1 MPGLQ
6 GPIRRAKRSVVKIE
20 SDFGVGSGVI
30 YDVRRKL
37 AYILTTYDVIQG
49 NPANLRVTAGDFHKL
64 PATVLPIDNRTTLA
78 ELTVFLGRLQPAQFE
93 TREVRQGDEVFVLGY
108 PEGAVPT
115 SATAAPGIVSAIG
128 PHPNHPAKT
137 LIQTNAPINQGDI
150 GGPLFTRNGKIAGI
164 IAFQE
169 DTRPGGGRA
178 EGLGFAIPAPL
189 IIDYLASI
197 GRIQPPITNE
207 PSQQPSRASVSA
219 IAHSSTQSLAERIDE
234 WKRSVVH
241 IICENGSGSGVLSHV
256 DSDKAFVIT
265 NAHVVNGAD
274 NVIVVANDDKQYA
287 AEVYW
292 KDASPD
298 IAVLAISG
306 DHFYPARFA
315 EPDALEQGMEI
326 IVLGYPGG
334 RVVQGAASSTNGIVS
349 AIGPH
354 PYYPHGNI
362 VQTSAEINP
371 GNSGGPMF
379 SLSGEVVAIATF
391 KQRQS
396 GSRPGHHLGFG
407 IPSATVRQLLPTH
420 LSKGI

>member
-6 GPIRRAKRSVVKIE
+6 GPIKRAKRSVVKIE

-93 TREVRQGDEVFVLGY
+93 TREIRQGDEVFVLGY
-108 PEGAVPT
+108 PEDAVPT
-115 SATAAPGIVSAIG
+115 NATAAPGIVSAIG
-128 PHPNHPAKT
+128 PHRNHPAET
-137 LIQTNAPINQGDI
+137 LIQTNAPINPGNI
-150 GGPLFTRNGKIAGI
+150 GGPLFMRNGKIAGI
-164 IAFQE
+164 IAFRQE
-169 DTRPGGGRA
+169 KGMDGRPL

-189 IIDYLASI
+189 IIDYLVSI
-197 GRIQPPITNE
+197 GRIQRPITNE

-256 DSDKAFVIT
+256 DGDKAFVIT
-265 NAHVVNGAD
+265 NAHVVNGAES
-274 NVIVVANDDKQYA
+274 VIVVANDDKEYA

-315 EPDALEQGMEI
+315 EPGALEQGMEI

-334 RVVQGAASSTNGIVS
+334 RVDQEAASSTNGIVS

-391 KQRQS
+391 KQLQS

-407 IPSATVRQLLPTH
+407 IPSATVRQLLPAH

>member
-6 GPIRRAKRSVVKIE
+6 GPIKRAKRSVVKIE

-30 YDVRRKL
+30 YDVSGKL

-49 NPANLRVTAGDFHKL
+49 NPANLRVTAGDFQRL
-64 PATVLPIDNRTTLA
+64 PAKVLDIDNRTTI
-78 ELTVFLGRLQPAQFE
+78 TVLSVFPGRFQPAQFE
-93 TREVRQGDEVFVLGY
+93 AREVRQGDEVFVLGY
-108 PEGAVPT
+108 PDEGVPT
-115 SATAAPGIVSAIG
+115 SSTATSGIVSAIG
-128 PHPNHPAKT
+128 PHRNHPAKT
-137 LIQTNAPINQGDI
+137 LIQTNAPINSGNI

-164 IAFQE
+164 IAFRQ
-169 DTRPGGGRA
+169 DKSSDGRTA

-189 IIDYLASI
+189 IIDYLVSI
-197 GRIQPPITNE
+197 GRIQRPITNE

-256 DSDKAFVIT
+256 DGDKAFVIT

-315 EPDALEQGMEI
+315 EPGALEQGMEI

-334 RVVQGAASSTNGIVS
+334 SVAQGAASSTNGIVS

-379 SLSGEVVAIATF
+379 SLSGEVMGIATF
-391 KQRQS
+391 IKRMS

-407 IPSATVRQLLPTH
+407 IPAATVRQLLPTY